1 MASISEHQVIK
12 AYLEEKLGEKYRN
25 KPNHFDKYHHSCLD
39 VFGFYDFKVDLS
51 TEENGNKFKAYVL
64 HYKCIVSKILRA
76 KKDSRKSVYDKFPD
90 SEKSFYSPSNDNTF
104 INQQVAR

>member
-64 HYKCIVSKILRA
+64 HYKCIVSKVQKAL
-76 KKDSRKSVYDKFPD
+76 KNSRQSVYEKFPNP
-90 SEKSFYSPSNDNTF
+90 EKLFHSPNADNAF
-104 INQQVAR
+104 IKPPVAR